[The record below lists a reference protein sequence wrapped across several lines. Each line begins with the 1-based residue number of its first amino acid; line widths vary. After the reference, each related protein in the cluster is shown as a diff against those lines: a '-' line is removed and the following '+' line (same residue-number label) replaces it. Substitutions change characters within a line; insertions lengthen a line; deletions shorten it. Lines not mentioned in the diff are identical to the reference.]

1 MVVRGGG
8 HGDGRDARRYR
19 VLVSSLRDL
28 LSVLLLTAAT
38 LLGALWLPGA
48 WIERNV
54 VDQEGFLSITQ
65 PLAED
70 ATLQRSLTDSAV
82 DEALDHELV
91 PGVVADRAT
100 PLLQEQASKVTGTEA
115 YTEVWDRAMV
125 ELHGALFTPGAS
137 PLDVDLLPLIDS
149 LLTGVEDTLPLIDD
163 LPRPGEASVTL
174 ASIPDVPLLHRATV
188 LDPWAHRTGPI
199 ALGLAVLAVLVAGH
213 RRLMLTLAGIG
224 AVLAGLA
231 TWLLTTRIEGLVPD
245 AVDQAVFLGP
255 IVQVFE
261 QRFAAEVMPQG
272 VIMLG
277 AGALVA
283 AAGLV
288 LIGLRRSS

>member
-1 MVVRGGG
+1 M
-8 HGDGRDARRYR
+8 
-19 VLVSSLRDL
+19 SSLRDL
-28 LSVLLLTAAT
+28 LSALLLIAAT
-38 LLGALWLPGA
+38 LLGALWLPA
-48 WIERNV
+48 VWIERNV
-54 VDQEGFLSITQ
+54 VDQDGFLAITQ
-65 PLAED
+65 PLSSA

-91 PGVVADRAT
+91 PGFVSDRAT

-174 ASIPDVPLLHRATV
+174 ASIPDVPLLHCATV

>member
-1 MVVRGGG
+1 MRGGG

-54 VDQEGFLSITQ
+54 VDQEGFLAITQ

-91 PGVVADRAT
+91 PGFVSDRAT

-231 TWLLTTRIEGLVPD
+231 TWLLTTSIEGLVPD

-283 AAGLV
+283 AVGLV

>member
-1 MVVRGGG
+1 MRGGG
-8 HGDGRDARRYR
+8 HGDGREARRYR

-54 VDQEGFLSITQ
+54 VDQEGFLAITQ

-91 PGVVADRAT
+91 PGVVADRAA
-100 PLLQEQASKVTGTEA
+100 PMLQEQAPKLTGTEA

>member
-1 MVVRGGG
+1 MRGGG

-91 PGVVADRAT
+91 PGFVSDRAT

-188 LDPWAHRTGPI
+188 LDPWAHRAVPI

-245 AVDQAVFLGP
+245 AVDQVVFLGP

>member
-1 MVVRGGG
+1 MRGGG
-8 HGDGRDARRYR
+8 HGDGREARRYR

-54 VDQEGFLSITQ
+54 VDQEGFLAITQ

-91 PGVVADRAT
+91 PGFVSDRAT

>member
-1 MVVRGGG
+1 MRGGG
-8 HGDGRDARRYR
+8 HGDGREARRYR

-54 VDQEGFLSITQ
+54 VDQEGFLAITQ

-82 DEALDHELV
+82 DEALDHEVV
-91 PGVVADRAT
+91 PGFVADRAT

-149 LLTGVEDTLPLIDD
+149 LLTGVEDTLPLVDD

-188 LDPWAHRTGPI
+188 LDPWAHRAAPI

>member
-1 MVVRGGG
+1 MRGGG
-8 HGDGRDARRYR
+8 HGDGREARRYR

-54 VDQEGFLSITQ
+54 VDQEGFLAITQ

-91 PGVVADRAT
+91 PGFVSDRAT

-245 AVDQAVFLGP
+245 AIDQAVFLGP

>member
-1 MVVRGGG
+1 M
-8 HGDGRDARRYR
+8 
-19 VLVSSLRDL
+19 SSLRDL

-100 PLLQEQASKVTGTEA
+100 PLLQEQAPKLTGTEA

>member
-1 MVVRGGG
+1 MRGGG
-8 HGDGRDARRYR
+8 HGDGREARRYR

-91 PGVVADRAT
+91 PGFVSDRAT

-283 AAGLV
+283 AVGLV

>member
-1 MVVRGGG
+1 MRGGG
-8 HGDGRDARRYR
+8 HGDGREARRYR

-54 VDQEGFLSITQ
+54 VDQEGFLAITQ

-91 PGVVADRAT
+91 PGFVSDRAT

-213 RRLMLTLAGIG
+213 RRLMLTFAGIG

>member
-1 MVVRGGG
+1 MR
-8 HGDGRDARRYR
+8 RARRYR
-19 VLVSSLRDL
+19 GRVSSLRDL

-54 VDQEGFLSITQ
+54 VDEDGFLAITQ

-70 ATLQRSLTDSAV
+70 AALQRTLTDGAV
-82 DEALDHELV
+82 DEALDHDLV
-91 PGVVADRAT
+91 PGIVADRAA
-100 PLLQEQASKVTGTEA
+100 PMLQDQAPRVTGTPA
-115 YTEVWDRAMV
+115 YAQVWDTAMV

-137 PLDVDLLPLIDS
+137 PLDVNLLPLIDS

-163 LPRPGEASVTL
+163 LPRPGDATVTV
-174 ASIPDVPLLHRATV
+174 ASIPDVPLLHHATV
-188 LDPWAHRTGPI
+188 LDPWAHRIGPI
-199 ALGLAVLAVLVAGH
+199 ALGLAVLAVVIAGH
-213 RRLMLTLAGIG
+213 RRLLLTLAGLG

-231 TWLLTTRIEGLVPD
+231 TWLLATRIADLVPD
-245 AVDQAVFLGP
+245 AVDQAPFLGP

-261 QRFAAEVMPQG
+261 QRFTAEVMPQG
-272 VIMLG
+272 VVLLG

-283 AAGLV
+283 AVGLV
-288 LIGLRRSS
+288 LIGLRRRS

>member
-1 MVVRGGG
+1 MRGGG

-54 VDQEGFLSITQ
+54 VDQEGFLAITQ

-91 PGVVADRAT
+91 PGFVSDRAT

>member
-1 MVVRGGG
+1 MRGGG
-8 HGDGRDARRYR
+8 HGDGREARRYR

-54 VDQEGFLSITQ
+54 VDQEGFLAITQ

-91 PGVVADRAT
+91 PGFVSDRAT

-163 LPRPGEASVTL
+163 LPRPWDASVTL

-283 AAGLV
+283 AVGLV

>member
-1 MVVRGGG
+1 MRGGG
-8 HGDGRDARRYR
+8 HGDGREARRYR

-54 VDQEGFLSITQ
+54 VDQEGFLAITQ

-91 PGVVADRAT
+91 PGFVSDRAT

-245 AVDQAVFLGP
+245 AVDQVVFLGP

>member
-1 MVVRGGG
+1 MRGGG
-8 HGDGRDARRYR
+8 HGDGREARRYR

-54 VDQEGFLSITQ
+54 VDQEGFLAITQ

-91 PGVVADRAT
+91 PGFVSDRAT
-100 PLLQEQASKVTGTEA
+100 PLLQEQASKLTGTEA

-283 AAGLV
+283 AVGLV

>member
-1 MVVRGGG
+1 MRGGG
-8 HGDGRDARRYR
+8 HGDGREARRYR

-54 VDQEGFLSITQ
+54 VDQEGFLAITQ

-91 PGVVADRAT
+91 PGFVSDRAT

-283 AAGLV
+283 AVGLV

>member
-1 MVVRGGG
+1 M
-8 HGDGRDARRYR
+8 
-19 VLVSSLRDL
+19 SSLRDL

-163 LPRPGEASVTL
+163 LPRPGEANVTL

-272 VIMLG
+272 VVMLG

>member
-1 MVVRGGG
+1 MRGGG
-8 HGDGRDARRYR
+8 HGDGPEAGRYR

-54 VDQEGFLSITQ
+54 VDQEGFLAITQ

-91 PGVVADRAT
+91 PGFVADRAT

-188 LDPWAHRTGPI
+188 LDPWAHRAGPI

-255 IVQVFE
+255 IVQIFE